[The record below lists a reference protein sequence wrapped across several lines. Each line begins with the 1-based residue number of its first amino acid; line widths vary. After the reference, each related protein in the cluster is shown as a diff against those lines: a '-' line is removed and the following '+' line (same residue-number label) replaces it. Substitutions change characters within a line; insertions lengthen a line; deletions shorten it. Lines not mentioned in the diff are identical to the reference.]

1 MNTTKLNCDITK
13 FTNILHIADIHI
25 LLTKRHTE
33 YKEVFTNLYK
43 AIEKTPDSTAVC
55 VVGDVFHN
63 KSDLSPECVEIAS
76 KFLKALADLRPTIL
90 TAGNHDATLA
100 NKNRL
105 DSLTPIVNALKH
117 SNLFYLKDTGLYQL
131 GDILFN
137 NFSVFDEHS
146 PENYIKFSDI
156 PKIYVNN
163 ASYIIGLY
171 HGPVDSA
178 VTDIGY
184 KVTSHTK
191 NELFDGHQI
200 ILLGDI
206 HRHQVLQN
214 YHVTSENVRKPA
226 VVYSGSLI
234 QQNHGE
240 ELKGHGFVY
249 WDLKTLKFKHV
260 EVKND
265 YGYFT
270 VEVNKGQLI
279 TDISTIPKKT
289 TLRIKAFE
297 SVATE
302 LKSVIS
308 EIRKHTEIVDINFL
322 RVDQLSSIVNN
333 SVVPSLNIHGL
344 SNVSYQN
351 KLIAEYLQ
359 DKHTNIPDSL
369 ISEVERINK
378 ELNDLIVKD
387 LTAKNIRWK
396 PKRFEFDNM
405 FSYGEGNVIDFNK
418 MKDVVG
424 LFAANASGKSSILSA
439 LSFCVFDK
447 CDRAFKAVH
456 VMNTQKMSFRCKFN
470 FEIDKVDYFI
480 ERIGNAD
487 KKGSV
492 KVDVRFWKE
501 EKGQIIELNGEARRN
516 TNDLIR
522 DYVGTYDDFILT
534 VLSIQNS
541 KTGSFIDL
549 GQTERKDLLA
559 QFMGLTIFDKLHQLA
574 NEQMRE
580 WAVLM
585 KNFAK
590 VDYNAE
596 LETLATSITN
606 AESVINLKDDELK
619 TLMESRE
626 GENEKIVEATKKLI
640 KINTTT
646 TDVTTLESQRI
657 NTDKKIVSEQ
667 LKYDNEIPN
676 IEKLKNDIKPINDKV
691 EKFKSDDIES
701 KYSEYNTLKL
711 EASNIEG
718 ELNRKKLI
726 VTNKLD
732 KLKKLESHKYDP
744 NCTYCVNNVFVQD
757 AIKTKEDLEN
767 DKVEAKQLVQ
777 KLTEVKNKLGVIE
790 TIANQYQEY
799 RNLVNS
805 LSTLTKNVSTLE
817 NQQLQRENTI
827 VKEKNLLES
836 INVKIKE
843 YYDAKD
849 AIESNVKV
857 QKEVNDIKLN
867 LKNIDFNIKSV
878 NSNITDAKSK
888 INGWNHQKSQI
899 ETKIAEMKQTEKIHN
914 AYTYYVEAVSRDGLQ
929 YQIISKALP
938 GIESEVNN
946 ILNQI
951 VEFTV
956 SFQTDGKNIMTYIVY
971 EDKKWPLELAS
982 GLEKFVSSLAVRVA
996 LINVSNLP
1004 RPNFIAIDE
1013 GFGCAD
1019 SDHLSA
1025 MSNLF
1030 SFLKSTFDFVWIVSH
1045 LDVLKDMVDTRL
1057 EIVKD
1062 DGFSRINF
1070 Q

>member
-1 MNTTKLNCDITK
+1 MVTKLTCDVSN
-13 FTNILHIADIHI
+13 FTNIIHVADIHI

-33 YKEVFTNLYK
+33 YCDVFNKLYS
-43 AIEKTPDSTAVC
+43 AIDKTPASTVVC

-63 KSDLSPECVEIAS
+63 KSDLSPECVQIAS
-76 KFLKALADLRPTIL
+76 QFLKSLADRRPTIL
-90 TAGNHDATLA
+90 TAGNHDATLT

-105 DSLTPIVNALKH
+105 DSLSPIVNALKH
-117 SNLFYLKDTGLYQL
+117 SNLFYLKDTGLYSL
-131 GDILFN
+131 GNILFN

-146 PENYIKFSDI
+146 PENYISFSKI
-156 PKIYVNN
+156 PKTYVNN
-163 ASYIIGLY
+163 AEYCIGLY
-171 HGPVDSA
+171 HGPIDSA

-184 KVTSHTK
+184 KVSSTTK

-206 HRHQVLQN
+206 HRHQVLQTYGVDEN
-214 YHVTSENVRKPA
+214 NVRKPV

-265 YGYFT
+265 HGYFT
-270 VEVNKGQLI
+270 IEVDKGKLV
-279 TDISTIPKKT
+279 TDLSNIPAKT
-289 TLRIKAFE
+289 TLRVKAFE
-297 SVATE
+297 TVATE
-302 LKSVIS
+302 LKQIIAEV
-308 EIRKHTEIVDINFL
+308 RKHTELVDINYL
-322 RVDQLSSIVNN
+322 RVDNLSQTMTQ
-333 SVVPSLNIHGL
+333 SVTPSLNIHGL

-359 DKHTNIPDSL
+359 DKHPNLPDSV
-369 ISEVERINK
+369 ITDVEKINSEM
-378 ELNDLIVKD
+378 NDLIVKD
-387 LTAKNIRWK
+387 FTAKNIRWK

-405 FSYGEGNVIDFNK
+405 FSYGENNVIDFSK

-439 LSFCVFDK
+439 LSFCIFDK
-447 CDRAFKAVH
+447 CDRAFKAIH
-456 VMNTQKMSFRCKFN
+456 VMNSQKMSFRCKFN

-492 KVDVRFWKE
+492 KVDVKFWKE
-501 EKGQIIELNGEARRN
+501 DKGTVIELNGEARRN

-541 KTGSFIDL
+541 KAGSFVDL
-549 GQTERKDLLA
+549 GQTERKDLLS
-559 QFMGLTIFDKLHQLA
+559 QFMGLTIFDKLHESA
-574 NEQMRE
+574 NDRLKESST
-580 WAVLM
+580 LL

-590 VDYNAE
+590 TDYTVE
-596 LETLATSITN
+596 LETLSNNIAN
-606 AESVINLKDDELK
+606 AESVVRNDEKSLENLMLQ
-619 TLMESRE
+619 RE
-626 GENEKIVEATKKLI
+626 EENDKVVEETKQLI
-640 KINTTT
+640 KVNITT
-646 TDVTTLESQRI
+646 TDITSLESQRSSVEQKI
-657 NTDKKIVSEQ
+657 ARDETSFTQLAPKIDKLTTDLSEVT
-667 LKYDNEIPN
+667 
-676 IEKLKNDIKPINDKV
+676 KLVDQ
-691 EKFKSDDIES
+691 FKQDDVES
-701 KYSEYNTLKL
+701 KYNEYNSLRL
-711 EASNIEG
+711 EVSNIEG
-718 ELNRKKLI
+718 QLEKKKVI
-726 VTNKLD
+726 VSNKLD
-732 KLKKLESHKYDP
+732 KLKKLESHEYDP
-744 NCTYCVNNVFVQD
+744 NCTYCVNNVFVKD

-767 DKVEAKQLVQ
+767 DKIDAKNLIQTLNEKKT
-777 KLTEVKNKLGVIE
+777 KLTVVES
-790 TIANQYQEY
+790 IASKYQDY
-799 RNLVNS
+799 RKAVDKQSSVNRD
-805 LSTLTKNVSTLE
+805 LSSTK
-817 NQQLQRENTI
+817 NQQLQLENTI
-827 VKEKNLLES
+827 ITDKNKLELLK
-836 INVKIKE
+836 NKIKE

-849 AIESNVKV
+849 SIETNSKIQEKIDV
-857 QKEVNDIKLN
+857 IKAN
-867 LKNIDFNIKSV
+867 IKNIDFNIKSL
-878 NSNITDAKSK
+878 NTSISNNKVK
-888 INGWNHQKSQI
+888 INTWHS
-899 ETKIAEMKQTEKIHN
+899 EVDKINKKIQEIKDLEKFN
-914 AYTYYVEAVSRDGLQ
+914 TAYKYYVDAVCRDGLQ

-938 GIESEVNN
+938 GIECEVNN

-951 VEFTV
+951 VDFTV
-956 SFQTDGKNIMTYIVY
+956 SFHTDGKNVSTYIVY

-982 GLEKFVSSLAVRVA
+982 GLEKFVSSLAIRVA
-996 LINVSNLP
+996 LINISNLP

-1019 SDHLSA
+1019 SDHLAA

-1030 SFLKSTFDFVWIVSH
+1030 SFLKSNFDFIWIVSH

-1062 DGFSRINF
+1062 NGFSRINF

>member
-1 MNTTKLNCDITK
+1 MINKLKCDVSK
-13 FTNILHIADIHI
+13 FTNILHIADIHVR
-25 LLTKRHTE
+25 LTKRHSE
-33 YKEVFTNLYK
+33 YKDVFKNLYN
-43 AIEKTPDSTAVC
+43 AIAKTPSSTVVC

-63 KSDLSPECVEIAS
+63 KSDLSPECVEITS
-76 KFLKALADLRPTIL
+76 DFLKSLADLRPTIL
-90 TAGNHDATLA
+90 TAGNHDATLT

-105 DSLTPIVNALKH
+105 DSLTPIVNALQH
-117 SNLFYLKDTGLYQL
+117 PNLFYLRDTGVYQL

-146 PENYIKFSDI
+146 PENFIKFSDI

-163 ASYIIGLY
+163 ANYFVGLY
-171 HGPVDSA
+171 HGPIDSA

-184 KVTSHTK
+184 KVSSSTK
-191 NELFDGHQI
+191 NELFDGHQM

-206 HRHQVLQN
+206 HRHQVLQQ
-214 YHVTSENVRKPA
+214 YHIDSNHIRKPV

-234 QQNHGE
+234 QQDHGE

-249 WDLKTLKFKHV
+249 WDLKTFKFKHV

-270 VEVNKGQLI
+270 AEVNNGKLVTDI
-279 TDISTIPKKT
+279 TDIPKKT
-289 TLRIKAFE
+289 TLRIKLFE
-297 SVATE
+297 TVATE
-302 LKSVIS
+302 MKSVVS
-308 EIRKHTEIVDINFL
+308 EISKHTEIIDINYL
-322 RVDQLSSIVNN
+322 RVDSLSPTFSN
-333 SVVPSLNIHGL
+333 SVVPNLNVHGL
-344 SNVSYQN
+344 SNISYQN
-351 KLIAEYLQ
+351 KLIEEYLR
-359 DKHTNIPDSL
+359 DKHTNIPDDL
-369 ISEVERINK
+369 IRDVEKINK

-405 FSYGEGNVIDFNK
+405 FSYGENNVIDFSK

-439 LSFCVFDK
+439 LSFCIFDK

-480 ERIGNAD
+480 ERIGHAD

-492 KVDVRFWKE
+492 KVDVKFWKE
-501 EKGQIIELNGEARRN
+501 EKGKIVELNGEARRN

-549 GQTERKDLLA
+549 GQTERKDLLS
-559 QFMGLTIFDKLHQLA
+559 QFMGLTIFDKLHGLA
-574 NEQMRE
+574 NDKMRE
-580 WAVLM
+580 WAILM
-585 KNFAK
+585 KNFVK
-590 VDYNAE
+590 TDYNAE
-596 LETLATSITN
+596 LETLTTN
-606 AESVINLKDDELK
+606 INNTESVIRLKEDELK
-619 TLMESRE
+619 TLMDSRDI
-626 GENEKIVEATKKLI
+626 ENDKVAETTKQLVKVNVT
-640 KINTTT
+640 NT
-646 TDVTTLESQRI
+646 DISMLELQRI
-657 NTDKKIVSEQ
+657 NTEKKIITEQ
-667 LKYDNEIPN
+667 TKFNQEIPN
-676 IEKLKNDIKPINDKV
+676 IDKLKNDIKPINDKV

-711 EASNIEG
+711 DASNIEG
-718 ELNRKKLI
+718 QLERKKLI

-732 KLKKLESHKYDP
+732 KLKKLETHKYDP
-744 NCTYCVNNVFVQD
+744 NCNFCVNNVFVQD

-767 DKVEAKQLVQ
+767 DKMEAKGLIE
-777 KLTEVKNKLGVIE
+777 KLNVVKNKLTTIE
-790 TIANQYQEY
+790 LIANQYQEY
-799 RNLVNS
+799 RNLVNN
-805 LSTLTKNVSTLE
+805 LSTLTKNISNLE
-817 NQQLQRENTI
+817 NLQLQRENTI
-827 VKEKNLLES
+827 VKDNNSLVS
-836 INVKIKE
+836 ITSKIKE

-849 AIESNVKV
+849 AIESNINV
-857 QKEVNDIKLN
+857 QKIIDGIKSN
-867 LKNIDFNIKSV
+867 IKNIDFNIRTV
-878 NSNITDAKSK
+878 NVTITDAKSK
-888 INGWNHQKSQI
+888 INNWNYQKSQI
-899 ETKIAEMKQTEKIHN
+899 ESKITEIKETEKIHN
-914 AYTYYVEAVSRDGLQ
+914 AYTYYVDAVSRDGLQ

-951 VEFTV
+951 VEFTI
-956 SFQTDGKNIMTYIVY
+956 SFQTDGKNIMAYIVY

-982 GLEKFVSSLAVRVA
+982 GLEKFVSSLAIRVA

-1030 SFLKSTFDFVWIVSH
+1030 SFLKNNFDFVWIVSH

-1062 DGFSRINF
+1062 AGFSRINF